1 MDMCKPVTTETSNTW
16 RNGLSFVSLL
26 AFAMIRGGG
35 ANDLP
40 RRDIREDPEK
50 KRVGR
55 PMGPSFT
62 VFIGVFQF
70 FD

>member
-26 AFAMIRGGG
+26 AFAMIGGGG

-40 RRDIREDPEK
+40 RRDIRRDLEK

-55 PMGPSFT
+55 PVGPNFT
-62 VFIGVFQF
+62 MFLGVFPF
-70 FD
+70 F